1 MKLLFLLLSLPSI
14 LSAPSPIKVDPETNH
29 FVDSYGR
36 QRFFHGVNA
45 VYKEEPYHP
54 STGEW
59 NAEESMNSQDA
70 KQLADW
76 GFNVVRL
83 GVLWSGLE
91 PTQGTFNITYLDEI
105 QKIVNTLKSENI
117 YTILDMHQDVLSR
130 AFCGNGIPLWAANI
144 ASNESKAFPLPV
156 KMPYEVVDNGTP
168 GTDGAPKIED
178 CLSKDFITYYFSGS
192 VSKAFQSLYDN
203 KYGLLDQFVKFWEVV
218 VERFEEENYVLG
230 YEIINEPWAG
240 DIYSD
245 PRRIFNA
252 ESSLLEPFYKRVHEA
267 IRRIDDEKIVF
278 YEPLTYDVW
287 PVGFDSIPV
296 GGDEYT
302 DRSAMS
308 YHIYCPLA
316 GGSTTPLEL
325 KLACQVIDWDFF
337 HQRVHDIKRIGGGGM
352 MTEWG
357 SLSNTNLDLAELNH
371 ILRLADDHLV
381 SQVYWQ
387 YKDYHDITCTGDAG
401 ISLYPGGEIQDDKVK
416 ILARTY
422 AEVVAGNTVTMKF
435 HEKISRF
442 NLVYEPNVKTS
453 YIVEDV
459 EEGAEEGEFA
469 ERTSVIRIDR
479 EHWYRRGVI
488 VDVDWGEG
496 PEGEV
501 ECSDDGRK
509 VRLIHAEDVVEGQE
523 ISATVKPCYHLLHAM
538 CTC

>member
-1 MKLLFLLLSLPSI
+1 MIAIFLLLPSLVVSTPSV
-14 LSAPSPIKVDPETNH
+14 IKIDPETNH
-29 FVDSYGR
+29 FIDSYNR
-36 QRFFHGVNA
+36 QRFFHGLNA

-54 STGEW
+54 STGTW
-59 NAEESMNSQDA
+59 NAEESLNSEDA
-70 KQLADW
+70 KQLSDW

-91 PTQGTFNITYLDEI
+91 PEQGVFNYTYLDEI
-105 QKIVNTLKSENI
+105 STIVNYLKAENI

-130 AFCGNGIPLWAANI
+130 AFCGNGIPLWAADI
-144 ASNESKAFPLPV
+144 ASNESRPFPVPV
-156 KMPYEVVDNGTP
+156 KMPYEIIDGGTP
-168 GTDGAPKIED
+168 GTEGVPDMEECRGR
-178 CLSKDFITYYFSGS
+178 DFITYYFSGS

-203 KYGLLDQFVKFWEVV
+203 RGGLLDGFVGFWEEVV
-218 VERFEEENYVLG
+218 RRFEGENYVLG

-252 ESSLLEPFYKRVHEA
+252 ESKLLEPFYKRVHEA
-267 IRRIDDEKIVF
+267 IRKIDDEKIVF

-287 PVGFDSIPV
+287 PVGFDTIPV
-296 GGDEYT
+296 GGEEYA

-316 GGSTTPLEL
+316 GGNTTPLEL
-325 KLACQVIDWDFF
+325 KLACQAIDWDFF

-371 ILRLADDHLV
+371 ILRLADDYLV

-422 AEVVAGNTVTMKF
+422 AEIVAGKTKTMKF

-442 NLVYEPNVKTS
+442 DLTYEPNPK
-453 YIVEDV
+453 IDENMDADV
-459 EEGAEEGEFA
+459 EEGPFA
-469 ERTSVIRIDR
+469 AQTTVIRIDR

-488 VDVDWGEG
+488 VEVDWGEG
-496 PEGEV
+496 QEEGKI
-501 ECSDDGRK
+501 ECSEDGRK
-509 VRLIHAEDVVEGQE
+509 IRLIHDEGVTEGQE
-523 ISATVKPCYHLLHAM
+523 INAVVKPCYHLLHAM